1 MSTVRDQDPIEAL
14 ASDGADESLSDGVCL
29 WGPDR
34 RADHTHALSVEDRV
48 EGSRELAV
56 VVADQTLERSL
67 AVGERAHEVPRL
79 LGRPCTVWVLGQA
92 GEVHAPG
99 SELDEEQHVD
109 PPQRDGVDR
118 EEIAR
123 DDALCLA
130 ADELTPGDPAALSG
144 GSNSGGLHELTDGR
158 S

>member
-56 VVADQTLERSL
+56 VVADQELQGPVPLRER
-67 AVGERAHEVPRL
+67 EEEVPRL
-79 LGRPCTVWVLGQA
+79 LSCPCAVWVLGQA
-92 GEVHAPG
+92 GEVYAPG
-99 SELDEEQHVD
+99 
-109 PPQRDGVDR
+109 
-118 EEIAR
+118 
-123 DDALCLA
+123 
-130 ADELTPGDPAALSG
+130 
-144 GSNSGGLHELTDGR
+144 
-158 S
+158 